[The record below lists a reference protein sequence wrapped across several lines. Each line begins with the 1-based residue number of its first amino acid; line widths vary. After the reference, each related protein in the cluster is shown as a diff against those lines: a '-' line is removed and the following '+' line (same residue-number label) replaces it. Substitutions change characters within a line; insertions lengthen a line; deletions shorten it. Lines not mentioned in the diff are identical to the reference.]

1 MVIAYH
7 LANGFLAVFAVVIL
21 KLFFDMFFIRRK
33 VDVSAIF
40 VWVIYFIWQLLC
52 TIIESSSAYSN
63 ILTVV
68 VLSVLVGGCAYQGDF
83 LKKCIFAVTFNS
95 IAMLFETVCGLVFM
109 VAGIDYMIPMTAGS
123 L

>member
-52 TIIESSSAYSN
+52 TIIESSSAYSG
-63 ILTVV
+63 
-68 VLSVLVGGCAYQGDF
+68 SV
-83 LKKCIFAVTFNS
+83 K
-95 IAMLFETVCGLVFM
+95 
-109 VAGIDYMIPMTAGS
+109 
-123 L
+123 